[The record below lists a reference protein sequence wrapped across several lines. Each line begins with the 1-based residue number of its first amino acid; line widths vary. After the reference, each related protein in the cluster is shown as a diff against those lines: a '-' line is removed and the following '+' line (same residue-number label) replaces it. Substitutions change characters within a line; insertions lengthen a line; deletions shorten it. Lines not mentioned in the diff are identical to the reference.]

1 MKVVRQKIEESFI
14 KSCSVAHIFTGEEF
28 VQDHKLVYQVSGQ
41 TLIDQQGST
50 LELQEGQLLLIR
62 KNQVTKCTKAPAADG
77 EYHAVALVLSSER
90 LRQYAL
96 TTSIISNHR
105 YNGPKYILLPS
116 HDFIK
121 SYFQSL
127 LPYIEHSEEVST
139 KLASMKVNE
148 AMGLLLELYPEL
160 RTFLFDFDD
169 PSKSGL
175 EEFMLK
181 NFHYNVPLENL
192 AKLSGRS
199 LTSFK
204 REFAANFKTTPSKWL
219 KDKRLSE
226 AYYLL
231 TQHDKRPQDIYIEL
245 GFQNLSHFYT
255 CFKQKYGHTPAGAK
269 LKDK

>member
-14 KSCSVAHIFTGEEF
+14 KSCSVAHMFSGEEF
-28 VQDHKLVYQVSGQ
+28 VPDHMLVYQVSGQ
-41 TLIDQQGST
+41 TLIDQPGGA
-50 LELQEGQLLLIR
+50 LVLQEGELLLIR
-62 KNQVTKCTKAPAADG
+62 KNQVTKCTKTPAADR
-77 EYHAVALVLSSER
+77 EYQAVALVLSSER

-96 TTSIISNHR
+96 TTGIISNHR
-105 YNGPKYILLPS
+105 YSGPRQLLLPQ
-116 HDFIK
+116 HDFIR
-121 SYFQSL
+121 SYFHSL
-127 LPYIEHSEEVST
+127 LPYIEHGETVST

-169 PSKSGL
+169 PNKPGL

-226 AYYLL
+226 AYQLL
-231 TQHDKRPQDIYIEL
+231 TQKDKKPQEIYLEL

-255 CFKQKYGHTPAGAK
+255 SFRQKYGFTP
-269 LKDK
+269 D